1 MGGRQYGFSHNYST
15 SKRCYYQLAQIKERI
30 SVLRRYAQRLVREG
44 VNLMSV
50 DFGLIAWH
58 EDGRWDAAQVLNT
71 RHIGAIMD
79 SLKAQQTNGGAIA
92 LIAIEDEFVIIA
104 RSLGGSMQMMISD
117 VTYAIDY
124 EVAADL
130 VEVLDLEFPEED
142 DESQPGGDLDLL
154 NDLGVSDMELLTI
167 LDDTELYPD
176 EQLEAI
182 ANRLGFGEQFNQVI
196 ESN

>member
-1 MGGRQYGFSHNYST
+1 
-15 SKRCYYQLAQIKERI
+15 
-30 SVLRRYAQRLVREG
+30 
-44 VNLMSV
+44 MSV
-50 DFGLIAWH
+50 DFGCIAWH
-58 EDGRWDAAQVLNT
+58 EDGIWDATPLAST
-71 RHIGAIMD
+71 RDIGLIIDA
-79 SLKAQQTNGGAIA
+79 LKNQQTNGGALA

-104 RSLGGSMQMMISD
+104 RSLGESIQIMISD
-117 VTYAIDY
+117 ITYAIDY

-130 VEVLDLEFPEED
+130 GEVLDLEFPEED

-154 NDLGVSDMELLTI
+154 SDLGVSDMELLTI

>member
-1 MGGRQYGFSHNYST
+1 
-15 SKRCYYQLAQIKERI
+15 
-30 SVLRRYAQRLVREG
+30 
-44 VNLMSV
+44 MSV
-50 DFGLIAWH
+50 DFGCIAWH
-58 EDGRWDAAQVLNT
+58 EDGRWNVNSLTST
-71 RHIGAIMD
+71 RDIGSVID
-79 SLKAQQTNGGAIA
+79 SIKAQQTNGGAIA

-104 RSLGGSMQMMISD
+104 RALGDQMQMMISD
-117 VTYAIDY
+117 VTYALDY
-124 EVAADL
+124 EVAAEL
-130 VEVLDLEFPEED
+130 VEVLDLEFPEEE

-154 NDLGVSDMELLTI
+154 TDLGVSEMELLSI

>member
-1 MGGRQYGFSHNYST
+1 
-15 SKRCYYQLAQIKERI
+15 
-30 SVLRRYAQRLVREG
+30 
-44 VNLMSV
+44 MSV
-50 DFGLIAWH
+50 DFGCIAWH
-58 EDGRWDAAQVLNT
+58 EDGRWSVNSLAST
-71 RHIGAIMD
+71 RDIGSVID
-79 SLKAQQTNGGAIA
+79 SIKAQQTNGGAIA

-104 RSLGGSMQMMISD
+104 RALGDQMQMMISD
-117 VTYAIDY
+117 VTYALDY
-124 EVAADL
+124 EVAAEL
-130 VEVLDLEFPEED
+130 VEVLDLEFPEEE

-154 NDLGVSDMELLTI
+154 NDLGVSEMELLSI

>member
-1 MGGRQYGFSHNYST
+1 
-15 SKRCYYQLAQIKERI
+15 
-30 SVLRRYAQRLVREG
+30 
-44 VNLMSV
+44 MSV
-50 DFGLIAWH
+50 DFGCIAWH
-58 EDGRWDAAQVLNT
+58 EDGRWSVNSLAST
-71 RHIGAIMD
+71 RDIGSVID
-79 SLKAQQTNGGAIA
+79 SIKAQQTNGGAIA

-104 RSLGGSMQMMISD
+104 RALGDQMQMMISD
-117 VTYAIDY
+117 VTYALDY
-124 EVAADL
+124 EVAAEL
-130 VEVLDLEFPEED
+130 IEILDLEFPEEE

-154 NDLGVSDMELLTI
+154 NDLGVSEMELLSI

>member
-1 MGGRQYGFSHNYST
+1 
-15 SKRCYYQLAQIKERI
+15 
-30 SVLRRYAQRLVREG
+30 
-44 VNLMSV
+44 MSV
-50 DFGLIAWH
+50 DFGCIAWH
-58 EDGRWDAAQVLNT
+58 EDGRWSVNALGLT
-71 RHIGAIMD
+71 RDIGSIID
-79 SLKAQQTNGGAIA
+79 SIKAQQTNGGAIA

-104 RSLGGSMQMMISD
+104 RALGDQMQMMISD
-117 VTYAIDY
+117 VTYALDY
-124 EVAADL
+124 EVAAEL
-130 VEVLDLEFPEED
+130 IEVLDLEFPEEE

-154 NDLGVSDMELLTI
+154 NDLGVSEMELLSI

>member
-1 MGGRQYGFSHNYST
+1 MGGRQYGFSHNYSS
-15 SKRCYYQLAQIKERI
+15 SKRCDYQLAQFKERI
-30 SVLRRYAQRLVREG
+30 SVLRRYARWVKKGG

-50 DFGLIAWH
+50 DFGIIAWH
-58 EDGRWDAAQVLNT
+58 EDGRWDAAQILTT
-71 RHIGAIMD
+71 RDIGAVMD

-154 NDLGVSDMELLTI
+154 NDLGVSEMELLSI

>member
-1 MGGRQYGFSHNYST
+1 
-15 SKRCYYQLAQIKERI
+15 
-30 SVLRRYAQRLVREG
+30 
-44 VNLMSV
+44 MSV
-50 DFGLIAWH
+50 DFGCIAWH
-58 EDGRWDAAQVLNT
+58 EDGRWSVNSLTST
-71 RHIGAIMD
+71 RDIGSVID
-79 SLKAQQTNGGAIA
+79 SIKAQQTNGGAIA

-104 RSLGGSMQMMISD
+104 RALGDQMQMMISD
-117 VTYAIDY
+117 VTYALDY
-124 EVAADL
+124 EVAAEL
-130 VEVLDLEFPEED
+130 VEVLDLEFPEEE

-154 NDLGVSDMELLTI
+154 TDLGVSEMELLSI

>member
-1 MGGRQYGFSHNYST
+1 M
-15 SKRCYYQLAQIKERI
+15 AI
-30 SVLRRYAQRLVREG
+30 
-44 VNLMSV
+44 

-58 EDGRWDAAQVLNT
+58 EDGRWTTSGIADT
-71 RHIGAIMD
+71 RDIGVIID

-92 LIAIEDEFVIIA
+92 MIAIEDEFVIIA
-104 RSLGGSMQMMISD
+104 RALGDQMQMMISD
-117 VTYAIDY
+117 VTYALDY
-124 EVAADL
+124 EVAAEL
-130 VEVLDLEFPEED
+130 IEVLDLEFPEEE

-154 NDLGVSDMELLTI
+154 NDLGVSEMELLSI